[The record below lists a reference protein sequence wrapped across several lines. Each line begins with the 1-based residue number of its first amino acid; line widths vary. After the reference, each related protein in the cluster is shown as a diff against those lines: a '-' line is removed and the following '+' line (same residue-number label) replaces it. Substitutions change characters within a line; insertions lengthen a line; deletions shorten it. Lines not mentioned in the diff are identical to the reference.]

1 MRGMG
6 RVFLRGRK
14 FWIAYYANGEEYR
27 EPGGV
32 TRHEAQCRLRARL
45 REKFSEQFVG
55 PRAEKLTVSEL
66 LDGYLADLRLRGAKA
81 VRTQEI
87 HMRRLHAA
95 FGAARALALVRQPER
110 IAKWAE
116 AALACG
122 AARETVKHVLGIL
135 KAAFNLARRQNRLLQ
150 APVFP
155 RLKGGPARQ
164 GFFERHEFLRVHKRL
179 RAVRRRRPID
189 DIAEFAY
196 LTGWRKSEILGL
208 RWAWVDRQTRVI
220 RLPDAKND
228 DGRVLPLVDDLW
240 DLLERRWAAREYR
253 AADRTVGIA
262 DHVFHRRGRPL
273 TDIDWAWRS
282 ARREAGL
289 SGKLFHDFRRTAARD
304 LVDAGM
310 DYRSAMSVTGH
321 KTQAVFER
329 YRIVDARRTAEAL
342 KAMQTHRRRMRT
354 VTETVGRSKN
364 TDKTRTTGHPA
375 APATGRIVKR
385 NARLADS
392 TADHRLTSLV
402 TA

>member
-55 PRAEKLTVSEL
+55 PRAEKLTVTEL

-87 HMRRLHAA
+87 HMRQLHAA
-95 FGAARALALVRQPER
+95 FGAGRALALVRQPER

-135 KAAFNLARRQNRLLQ
+135 KAAFNLARRQNRLLK

-179 RAVRRRRPID
+179 RAVRRRRQID

-208 RWAWVDRQTRVI
+208 RWAWVDLQRRVI
-220 RLPDAKND
+220 RLPDAKTD

-310 DYRSAMSVTGH
+310 DSGVRALPDRG
-321 KTQAVFER
+321 
-329 YRIVDARRTAEAL
+329 RTANGRGAQGH
-342 KAMQTHRRRMRT
+342 ANPPAADADGHRDGGARQ
-354 VTETVGRSKN
+354 EHGQN
-364 TDKTRTTGHPA
+364 TDNRPSGGT
-375 APATGRIVKR
+375 
-385 NARLADS
+385 
-392 TADHRLTSLV
+392 DHRT
-402 TA
+402 